1 VAASGAAR
9 SVRRVGFRD
18 GVRSVLEGFGYFLR
32 EPRNVPLAA
41 VPVLVFLGLLLGLS
55 WLAFTRFGPWL
66 GATFV
71 PGAEPWLGIDLQ
83 ALLSWVGGFLA
94 AFLALLAAMLLA
106 APLSAPALEALVR
119 RRERSLGLASA
130 PKLSVWREFAIGFR
144 SQLVA
149 VAFTLPAWGSLWLLG
164 VIVPVLGPLVLA
176 LQGLLAALTVAWN
189 LFDYPLTLRG
199 IPVHTRWRFMRRNA
213 RAVLGFGLA
222 FAALFWIPCAGLA
235 LLPVGVVAA
244 AQLVALL
251 VRARPEGLD
260 AYFGGARTGAAP

>member
-1 VAASGAAR
+1 MSESGASR

-18 GVRSVLEGFGYFLR
+18 GVRSLLDGFAYFLR
-32 EPRNVPLAA
+32 EPVNVPLAA

-55 WLAFTRFGPWL
+55 WLAFARFGPWL
-66 GATFV
+66 GAAVV

-83 ALLSWVGGFLA
+83 MLVAWVGGILA
-94 AFLALLAAMLLA
+94 AFLALLGAMLLA

-119 RRERSLGLASA
+119 RRERSLGLAPA
-130 PKLSVWREFAIGFR
+130 PKLSVWREFALGFR
-144 SQLVA
+144 SQLLA
-149 VAFTLPAWGSLWLLG
+149 VAFTLPAWGSLWLVG
-164 VIVPVLGPLVLA
+164 VVVPALGPLVLA

-199 IPVHTRWRFMRRNA
+199 IPARTRWRFMRRNA

-251 VRARPEGLD
+251 VRARPQELD
-260 AYFGGARTGAAP
+260 AYFGGERTGAPP